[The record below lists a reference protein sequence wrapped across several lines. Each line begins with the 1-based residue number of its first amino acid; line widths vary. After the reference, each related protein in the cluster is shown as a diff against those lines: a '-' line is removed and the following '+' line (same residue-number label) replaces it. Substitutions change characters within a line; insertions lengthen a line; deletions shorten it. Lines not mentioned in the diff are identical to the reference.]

1 MFDYIKGSLA
11 ELTPT
16 YAVIDCGGVGYLIHI
31 SLHSYSKLSLE
42 KTQTK
47 DLSKLFIHQIIRE
60 DTNMLFGFAE
70 KSERDVFRLLILV
83 SGVGA
88 NTARMMLSSM
98 SPTEIQSAI
107 ASGNVSQLKSI
118 KGIGLK
124 TAQRIIIDLKDKI
137 GKVGEEDELF
147 IQSNNTIREES
158 LSALIM
164 LGFAKTSAEKVIDK
178 IISDKK
184 GISVEEL
191 VKEALNKL

>member
-1 MFDYIKGSLA
+1 MFDYIKGRLA

-16 YAVIDCGGVGYLIHI
+16 YAVIDCNGVGYLIHI
-31 SLHSYSKLSLE
+31 SLHSYSKLSAE
-42 KTQTK
+42 NTQIK

-107 ASGNVSQLKSI
+107 AGGNVSQLKSI